1 MKHEESKSVYQPF
14 DNYSVSGTTMN
25 RKLSAAF
32 LFILL
37 LLSVTPLTQGNSAGI
52 HNQSSSCYCH
62 SNTAGTAATVTLTGH
77 PAQYTAGA
85 TSTLTITVSNGPTG
99 TGGGFNLEVDKG
111 TLSAGIGFAVNV
123 NSAQNSA
130 THSIT
135 GSSQRSWSID
145 WIAPATGSGVTTL
158 SLAGLASDGS
168 GNNNGDRWDTVSY
181 QIPEA
186 GAVPNSP
193 PSASNALL
201 GPSGATTSS
210 TLTLSYSYSDPDND
224 QESGTV
230 IQWFKDG
237 VEQTSLSGTTVSSS
251 ATAKGQEWM
260 ATITPSDGSDSG
272 NPINSNTLVIQN
284 APPSSTS
291 PTIQPSSPT
300 PDDALSFTSSTSD
313 PDNDAVT
320 LDIRWYLDGSLIP
333 ELNGMQTI
341 PSVATR
347 DGDTWK
353 VEIRA
358 NDSEDVSQ
366 WISSPSV
373 TIGGGFVNTAPTATN
388 FQFTPSSIVTS
399 DDFALSYDYSDFDG
413 DAEIDFE
420 TVWELNGAPFD
431 YADNSLVIPSMF
443 TEKGQV
449 WSAKLRVNDGTDW
462 STWFNTPSI
471 TVQNS
476 LPTTESIT
484 LSHTF
489 AKTTDS
495 ISVEYTMSDIDG
507 DTSSNPQIIWS
518 RDGLVKSSLNGL
530 AILPSSSTSK
540 GEVWTVEVKAGDGE
554 GTSQNSLFA
563 NVTIQNSA
571 PSATVQISQN
581 VTSLDPV
588 NIVIETEDADGDAVD
603 VSVEWLRNG
612 FLEGSLTNET
622 SLPSTLL
629 GPGQTWTVQVLPSDS
644 EFLNGSLAV
653 ASTTILNIVPVAEI
667 TILTPTVWVGEN
679 VELSSTSSSDI
690 DGIVVDSQWN
700 WIDTDGSA
708 GAASG
713 THINIQPV
721 KNTVVTLV
729 VVDDTGGQHTTT
741 VQLTP
746 TEGPSISEFT
756 ASVKNQKVKLE
767 WSWDGASANFTILR
781 NGVAVAVT
789 DETSFLDQPLFAGMN
804 TYSIQPQVGDQVLL
818 AGAAPAVEILVT
830 PAAESAPGPSSF
842 GGLISGGLFLLIGV
856 AIGLFAF
863 IRRD

>member
-237 VEQTSLSGTTVSSS
+237 VEQTSLSGTTASSS

-333 ELNGMQTI
+333 ELN
-341 PSVATR
+341 
-347 DGDTWK
+347 
-353 VEIRA
+353 
-358 NDSEDVSQ
+358 
-366 WISSPSV
+366 
-373 TIGGGFVNTAPTATN
+373 
-388 FQFTPSSIVTS
+388 
-399 DDFALSYDYSDFDG
+399 LSL
-413 DAEIDFE
+413 I
-420 TVWELNGAPFD
+420 
-431 YADNSLVIPSMF
+431 
-443 TEKGQV
+443 
-449 WSAKLRVNDGTDW
+449 
-462 STWFNTPSI
+462 
-471 TVQNS
+471 
-476 LPTTESIT
+476 
-484 LSHTF
+484 
-489 AKTTDS
+489 
-495 ISVEYTMSDIDG
+495 
-507 DTSSNPQIIWS
+507 
-518 RDGLVKSSLNGL
+518 
-530 AILPSSSTSK
+530 
-540 GEVWTVEVKAGDGE
+540 
-554 GTSQNSLFA
+554 
-563 NVTIQNSA
+563 
-571 PSATVQISQN
+571 
-581 VTSLDPV
+581 
-588 NIVIETEDADGDAVD
+588 
-603 VSVEWLRNG
+603 
-612 FLEGSLTNET
+612 
-622 SLPSTLL
+622 
-629 GPGQTWTVQVLPSDS
+629 
-644 EFLNGSLAV
+644 
-653 ASTTILNIVPVAEI
+653 
-667 TILTPTVWVGEN
+667 
-679 VELSSTSSSDI
+679 
-690 DGIVVDSQWN
+690 
-700 WIDTDGSA
+700 
-708 GAASG
+708 
-713 THINIQPV
+713 HI
-721 KNTVVTLV
+721 
-729 VVDDTGGQHTTT
+729 
-741 VQLTP
+741 
-746 TEGPSISEFT
+746 
-756 ASVKNQKVKLE
+756 
-767 WSWDGASANFTILR
+767 
-781 NGVAVAVT
+781 
-789 DETSFLDQPLFAGMN
+789 
-804 TYSIQPQVGDQVLL
+804 
-818 AGAAPAVEILVT
+818 
-830 PAAESAPGPSSF
+830 
-842 GGLISGGLFLLIGV
+842 
-856 AIGLFAF
+856 
-863 IRRD
+863 